1 MGPFRLADLVGGDIS
16 LHVGRNFIESFP
28 ERVYKGTLIP
38 RMNEAKRLGEKTKGG
53 YYDHSTRPAKVR
65 FSSYIATDVVAYRLL
80 VWTRYAQVVE
90 YPRQRRLSFLSFV
103 LSFYCSFFLLFFLA
117 TVTLHLCGSNP
128 DTQIDIN
135 SSLTLH
141 SGIRATP
148 FTFTHPPPPPYP
160 RRFVLSSLPVRPSPP
175 TWPVPARTRSWTSS
189 YPRNS

>member
-103 LSFYCSFFLLFFLA
+103 LSFFRSIVLSFFL
-117 TVTLHLCGSNP
+117 
-128 DTQIDIN
+128 
-135 SSLTLH
+135 SS
-141 SGIRATP
+141 
-148 FTFTHPPPPPYP
+148 
-160 RRFVLSSLPVRPSPP
+160 VLSCHCDVAPLWIQP
-175 TWPVPARTRSWTSS
+175 
-189 YPRNS
+189 